1 MFAHTRDKNELE
13 KSSPTTTQHYL
24 PTEVGISVVWKNP
37 KPADREDSATRQKF
51 RRDGAPKTKPRA
63 SAPLSGEHATA
74 RGSTHER
81 GVRALSSTTRVPR
94 ADSTASTRTFEST
107 QRRLPSQRLPV
118 LFPELRRRRA
128 PGRNM
133 SRLVRALLGLPKPK
147 GSDEREPDDDDP
159 PYPDVTVVVII
170 NKRSGSRLVR
180 GRTASRPFDSHAA
193 FHVGSSLRALFGPP
207 EASDPIL
214 TSHVSIRNSNRRA
227 CNSRAN

>member
-1 MFAHTRDKNELE
+1 MKTRSRQIVKIR
-13 KSSPTTTQHYL
+13 L
-24 PTEVGISVVWKNP
+24 PSK
-37 KPADREDSATRQKF
+37 KPA
-51 RRDGAPKTKPRA
+51 RRSSKKKPRA

-81 GVRALSSTTRVPR
+81 GARALSSTTRVPR
-94 ADSTASTRTFEST
+94 AASTASTRTFEST

-180 GRTASRPFDSHAA
+180 GRTASRPFDSRC
-193 FHVGSSLRALFGPP
+193 FST
-207 EASDPIL
+207 SDLHFELYSARPRR
-214 TSHVSIRNSNRRA
+214 VIRS
-227 CNSRAN
+227 